1 MKLFSG
7 TVEGECP
14 VCLETKELKH
24 FRNQNIISKTL
35 SPSVC
40 KHRICANCKKQIKKS
55 DNPPCPL
62 CRYKKPISNFSNYE
76 KRMRNNFGRNL
87 APNFV

>member
-14 VCLETKELKH
+14 VCLETKELKL
-24 FRNQNIISKTL
+24 FRNQNIISKKL

-40 KHRICANCKKQIKKS
+40 KHRICSDCKKQIKKS
-55 DNPPCPL
+55 DNPSCPL
-62 CRYKKPISNFSNYE
+62 CRYKKPIASFNDYE
-76 KRMRNNFGRNL
+76 KRMRNNFGRNR
-87 APNFV
+87 AVHFV